1 MDKKP
6 YESHTDL
13 NKFMELLALC
23 VMATL
28 YVAETHTTNVN
39 QYKLIELIQTLFVL
53 YIVYQF
59 IGNNISVN
67 NQFEM

>member
-6 YESHTDL
+6 YECHTDL

-23 VMATL
+23 VMATF
-28 YVAETHTTNVN
+28 YAADTHTTNVN

-59 IGNNISVN
+59 IGKQYIS
-67 NQFEM
+67 